1 MEEIKEEN
9 VLNEFRVRGEGLR
22 NALDKV
28 DAHASDILIFNVQW
42 KDLNEY
48 LESVQGKVKERFKEL
63 EAKEVELKDQS
74 FALEERARV
83 VEKAEAKLGDL
94 EVESDGFRMEV
105 EAKKKELDFLTK
117 QLVISR
123 GESNAEE
130 ARLSRLRTLVEECEA
145 EQMLKAS
152 QLSEMVE
159 SWRKTHA
166 ELGLKGEQLAKMES
180 DLEKCCDDVSSETEI
195 LSRTQTRRRQL
206 DEEVERK
213 TEDLTLVQ
221 TKLVECEK
229 LLEASSSELIKTQ
242 GKLEC
247 KKEQLGEMEAELER
261 HLVKVSA
268 EKELWERTQTHNRE
282 LEEEIERKRKDL
294 KMVLDKIEECG
305 RQLESVEEQ
314 LDSQQKLLETQSS
327 ELVIKEKE
335 LQALS
340 LDIDLREETVI
351 SLNNDMEETCHQMES
366 KAKELENV
374 QTLIEERSAHCESLK
389 LLIEEHSE
397 ELVSKEKRHDEITDT
412 IRKLS
417 LEVVFQEKTLERA
430 QAFIKKL
437 SQKQDSAENEVDWT
451 EKKLDSTTRR
461 LERCIAKHKSKKKD
475 LRSVKDRYR
484 ECLEDLDIKEK
495 ELKSVQSILSELNEQ
510 VEEGEKRM
518 QHLNSCNEE
527 LNRQLKL
534 RREEAC
540 SINKTI
546 MECSGELKAKRKQCD
561 QVQSSLADLIA
572 EHKSEERQLN
582 SVKQKIQGRL
592 KDFQSKEEE
601 QARLKASLTER
612 EQGLELKEKELSAR
626 EARIDTKAQQLK
638 STELKLVKSSKK
650 TEPKAKKQ
658 GKTVQQVDLVRDA
671 NVCDEKTLE
680 LLLRGHLMKRDQ
692 LHLDVLSSV
701 KRSPDPA
708 KLVLDTIDGLYSAH
722 QRTAF
727 TNLDPKSVQRSS
739 ICLLECLMDISP
751 KPTTEVQG
759 VAIKFATEWK
769 NTSLVKADN
778 PAEVLEFLHFLAAF
792 SLAYTFDADQVQS
805 LFDVAFLCKYGPS
818 LCKALGVSALAP
830 PVNNVL
836 SLEDKPEEQPP
847 EVPISNSVDSR
858 SPDVQQNIASSHLP
872 NEDTLR
878 DFEDSTSFSPNEV
891 FTGLSAFKSPGR
903 FVLNAVEN
911 ALTDARLRGELS
923 LKEPIL
929 VNLVP
934 LLDELARVVRST
946 DPSLQNDATRVALR
960 WVRMMGASVE
970 RSPLEVWA
978 FLQFI
983 VAFGLVVKLP
993 NKDKT
998 LQLASHVAHF
1008 KHAPKLFQSL
1018 GLSHAIPDFVTQLL
1032 DKAIYIPAIRFMF
1045 FFNVENS
1052 FSPMEFLKEQ
1062 IINLRR
1068 SAKEKRRHEAEEA
1081 NRDAAI
1087 LREMIELIED
1097 FQLEIDIPVAL
1108 ILKFMVPREI
1118 VSSSSVQAQSTHMQA
1133 SETDIQSSYIAT
1145 DGLDA
1150 SLPTSFGSSPTQ
1162 PTPNQAGGST
1172 EFQGQSSHQAGIKRP
1187 RVDPEGSR
1195 PVIRPCLNPPPGFG
1209 RF

>member
-417 LEVVFQEKTLERA
+417 LEVVFQEKTLER
-430 QAFIKKL
+430 
-437 SQKQDSAENEVDWT
+437 
-451 EKKLDSTTRR
+451 
-461 LERCIAKHKSKKKD
+461 
-475 LRSVKDRYR
+475 
-484 ECLEDLDIKEK
+484 
-495 ELKSVQSILSELNEQ
+495 
-510 VEEGEKRM
+510 
-518 QHLNSCNEE
+518 
-527 LNRQLKL
+527 
-534 RREEAC
+534 
-540 SINKTI
+540 
-546 MECSGELKAKRKQCD
+546 
-561 QVQSSLADLIA
+561 
-572 EHKSEERQLN
+572 
-582 SVKQKIQGRL
+582 
-592 KDFQSKEEE
+592 
-601 QARLKASLTER
+601 
-612 EQGLELKEKELSAR
+612 
-626 EARIDTKAQQLK
+626 
-638 STELKLVKSSKK
+638 
-650 TEPKAKKQ
+650 
-658 GKTVQQVDLVRDA
+658 
-671 NVCDEKTLE
+671 
-680 LLLRGHLMKRDQ
+680 
-692 LHLDVLSSV
+692 
-701 KRSPDPA
+701 
-708 KLVLDTIDGLYSAH
+708 
-722 QRTAF
+722 
-727 TNLDPKSVQRSS
+727 
-739 ICLLECLMDISP
+739 
-751 KPTTEVQG
+751 
-759 VAIKFATEWK
+759 
-769 NTSLVKADN
+769 
-778 PAEVLEFLHFLAAF
+778 
-792 SLAYTFDADQVQS
+792 
-805 LFDVAFLCKYGPS
+805 
-818 LCKALGVSALAP
+818 
-830 PVNNVL
+830 
-836 SLEDKPEEQPP
+836 
-847 EVPISNSVDSR
+847 
-858 SPDVQQNIASSHLP
+858 
-872 NEDTLR
+872 
-878 DFEDSTSFSPNEV
+878 
-891 FTGLSAFKSPGR
+891 
-903 FVLNAVEN
+903 
-911 ALTDARLRGELS
+911 
-923 LKEPIL
+923 
-929 VNLVP
+929 
-934 LLDELARVVRST
+934 